1 MSTTSLTSKVLHRLG
16 CFFIGTP
23 ESMRMPPDF
32 YFEKGDRQ
40 VPTVAEMQQFVTQRN
55 RLMVDAVR
63 RGLLVRLG
71 ILTSVATVAIA
82 LGLLAVLNPIFHAI
96 H

>member
-1 MSTTSLTSKVLHRLG
+1 MSTTSLTSKALHRLG

-32 YFEKGDRQ
+32 YVEKGDRQ
-40 VPTVAEMQQFVTQRN
+40 VPTVGEMQQFVTQRN

-71 ILTSVATVAIA
+71 ILTSVAAVAGA
-82 LGLLAVLNPIFHAI
+82 LALLLLVYPLLPH

>member
-1 MSTTSLTSKVLHRLG
+1 MSTTSLTSKALHRLG

-40 VPTVAEMQQFVTQRN
+40 VPTVPEMQQFVTQRN

-71 ILTSVATVAIA
+71 ILTSVAAVAVSI
-82 LGLLAVLNPIFHAI
+82 LLVLNPMFH